1 MFVSFP
7 STNTICETSHN
18 LQDASV
24 STLVLKALVRGAS
37 QAEGDAL
44 TSFKECGRS
53 FHHDCKT
60 CNDAFRLGHFQCF
73 KCPTG
78 YGMSRVL
85 CKILE
90 YPQWVSGFVVAV
102 RSESGYISE
111 MTRSLCASSTTNYL
125 QRLEGPFLFFQF
137 FCNHTYLVPDWNSFL
152 F

>member
-1 MFVSFP
+1 MLCLLF
-7 STNTICETSHN
+7 
-18 LQDASV
+18 
-24 STLVLKALVRGAS
+24 
-37 QAEGDAL
+37 
-44 TSFKECGRS
+44 
-53 FHHDCKT
+53 
-60 CNDAFRLGHFQCF
+60 
-73 KCPTG
+73 
-78 YGMSRVL
+78 SRYL

-152 F
+152 FWNRQFGRAGRERPSWTQPSACFKIIYLSAPLVNPGTTIFMTTTSFTLSYSWGNTNYTWDIITSFLKNY